1 MLKQFINPTELPADR
16 TLTKSDLDT
25 PFLAVD
31 LDKMDANVARISQGT
46 KDFNVQ
52 WRPHCKGHKS
62 SVIASRLVQAGAIGA
77 TCAKLAE
84 AEVMVRGG
92 VPDVLIANLIVGQS
106 KLARLA
112 RLCKEGDP
120 IVCIDHLDQ
129 ANPMNDMMVREG
141 VRCRVI
147 IEVNIGLDRVGC
159 SPEKTLELARELH
172 ALPGLNFAGIMGYEG
187 HLLTIEDQDEKR
199 QKIEEALRLL
209 AENAAQ
215 LQAEGIPCEIVSCGG
230 TGSYLLSR
238 MQNGITELQAGGGMF
253 MDQFYEQQCQ
263 VTGMEKA
270 LTVVATVVGRPT
282 VDRAIIDSGK
292 KTLHVEYEPAVV
304 VGRNDMK
311 VARLSAEHGELELSG
326 DAQNIRIGDRL
337 ELVPGY
343 ADMTCVLHDYFYVFQ
358 NDTLVDIWPL
368 EARGLLQ

>member
-1 MLKQFINPTELPADR
+1 
-16 TLTKSDLDT
+16 
-25 PFLAVD
+25 
-31 LDKMDANVARISQGT
+31 
-46 KDFNVQ
+46 
-52 WRPHCKGHKS
+52 
-62 SVIASRLVQAGAIGA
+62 
-77 TCAKLAE
+77 
-84 AEVMVRGG
+84 
-92 VPDVLIANLIVGQS
+92 
-106 KLARLA
+106 
-112 RLCKEGDP
+112 
-120 IVCIDHLDQ
+120 
-129 ANPMNDMMVREG
+129 
-141 VRCRVI
+141 
-147 IEVNIGLDRVGC
+147 
-159 SPEKTLELARELH
+159 
-172 ALPGLNFAGIMGYEG
+172 
-187 HLLTIEDQDEKR
+187 
-199 QKIEEALRLL
+199 
-209 AENAAQ
+209 
-215 LQAEGIPCEIVSCGG
+215 
-230 TGSYLLSR
+230 
-238 MQNGITELQAGGGMF
+238 

>member
-1 MLKQFINPTELPADR
+1 MPKQFINPTELPADR
-16 TLTKSDLDT
+16 TLTKADLDT

-31 LDKMDANVARISQGT
+31 LDKMDANVSRISQGT

-92 VPDVLIANLIVGQS
+92 IPDVLIANLIVGQF

-129 ANPMNDMMVREG
+129 ANPMNEMMVREG

-172 ALPGLNFAGIMGYEG
+172 ALPGLKFAGIMGYEG

-199 QKIEEALRLL
+199 QKIEEALKLL

-282 VDRAIIDSGK
+282 LDRAIIDSGK

>member
-1 MLKQFINPTELPADR
+1 MPKQFINPTELPADR
-16 TLTKSDLDT
+16 TLTKADLDT

-31 LDKMDANVARISQGT
+31 LDKMDANVSRISQGT

-92 VPDVLIANLIVGQS
+92 IPDVLIANLIVGQF
-106 KLARLA
+106 KLTRLA

-129 ANPMNDMMVREG
+129 ANPMNEMMVREG

-172 ALPGLNFAGIMGYEG
+172 ALPGLKFAGIMGYEG

-199 QKIEEALRLL
+199 QKIEEALKLL

-282 VDRAIIDSGK
+282 LDRAIIDSGK

>member
-1 MLKQFINPTELPADR
+1 MPKQFINPTELPADR
-16 TLTKSDLDT
+16 TLTKADLDT

-31 LDKMDANVARISQGT
+31 LDKMDANVSRISQGT

-106 KLARLA
+106 KLVRLA

-159 SPEKTLELARELH
+159 SPKKTLELASELH
-172 ALPGLNFAGIMGYEG
+172 ALPGLKFAGIMGYEG

-199 QKIEEALRLL
+199 QKIEEALKLL

-282 VDRAIIDSGK
+282 LDRAIIDSGK

>member
-1 MLKQFINPTELPADR
+1 MPKQFINPTELPADR
-16 TLTKSDLDT
+16 TLTKADLDT

-31 LDKMDANVARISQGT
+31 LDKMDANVSRISQGT

-92 VPDVLIANLIVGQS
+92 ITDVLIANLIVGQF

-129 ANPMNDMMVREG
+129 ANPMNEMMVREG

-159 SPEKTLELARELH
+159 SPEKTLERARELH
-172 ALPGLNFAGIMGYEG
+172 ALPGLKFAGIMGYEG

-199 QKIEEALRLL
+199 QKIEEALKLL

-282 VDRAIIDSGK
+282 LDRAIIDSGK

-304 VGRNDMK
+304 VG
-311 VARLSAEHGELELSG
+311 LSLIH
-326 DAQNIRIGDRL
+326 I
-337 ELVPGY
+337 
-343 ADMTCVLHDYFYVFQ
+343 
-358 NDTLVDIWPL
+358 
-368 EARGLLQ
+368 

>member
-1 MLKQFINPTELPADR
+1 MPKQFINPTELPADR
-16 TLTKSDLDT
+16 TLTKADLDT

-31 LDKMDANVARISQGT
+31 LDKMDANVSRISQGT

-92 VPDVLIANLIVGQS
+92 ITDVLIANLIVGQF

-129 ANPMNDMMVREG
+129 ANPMNEMMVREG

-172 ALPGLNFAGIMGYEG
+172 ALPGLKFAGIMGYEG

-199 QKIEEALRLL
+199 QKIEEALKLL

-282 VDRAIIDSGK
+282 LDRAIIDSGK

>member
-1 MLKQFINPTELPADR
+1 MIKQFINPTTLPTDT
-16 TLTKSDLDT
+16 TLTKADLDT
-25 PFLAVD
+25 PFLAID

-62 SVIASRLVQAGAIGA
+62 SIIASRLVAAGAIGA

-92 VPDVLIANLIVGQS
+92 VNDVLIANLIVGEA
-106 KLARLA
+106 KLKRLA
-112 RLCKEGDP
+112 NLCQSGDP
-120 IVCIDHLDQ
+120 IVCIDHMDQ
-129 ANPMNDMMVREG
+129 ATPMSEAMVQAG
-141 VRCRVI
+141 VECRVI

-159 SPEKTLELARELH
+159 SPEKTLELARQLH
-172 ALPGLNFAGIMGYEG
+172 ALPGIQFAGIMGYEG

-199 QKIEEALRLL
+199 SEIENALRLL

-238 MQNGITELQAGGGMF
+238 MQDGITELQAGGGMF

-263 VTGMEKA
+263 VTELQKA
-270 LTVVATVVGRPT
+270 LTVTATIVGRPG
-282 VDRAIIDSGK
+282 VDRAIIDAGK
-292 KTLHVEYEPAVV
+292 KTLHVEYEPAIV
-304 VGRNDMK
+304 VGRDDI
-311 VARLSAEHGELELSG
+311 VVDRFSAEHGELQLSG
-326 DAQNIRIGDRL
+326 DAQQLKIGERI

-343 ADMTCVLHDYFYVFQ
+343 ADMTCVLHDFFYVFQ
-358 NDTLVDIWPL
+358 GDTLVDIWPL

>member
-1 MLKQFINPTELPADR
+1 MYKQFINPTELPADH
-16 TLTKSDLDT
+16 TLTKADLDT

-62 SVIASRLVQAGAIGA
+62 SIIASRLVKAGAIGA

-92 VPDVLIANLIVGQS
+92 VPDVLIANLIVGQA

-112 RLCKEGDP
+112 MLCKEGSP

-129 ANPMNDMMVREG
+129 ANPMNEMMVREG

-159 SPEKTLELARELH
+159 SPDKTLELARELH
-172 ALPGLNFAGIMGYEG
+172 TLPGLKFAGIMGYEG
-187 HLLTIEDQDEKR
+187 HLLTIEDQVEKR
-199 QKIEEALRLL
+199 EKIEEALQLL

-270 LTVVATVVGRPT
+270 LTIVATVVGRPA

-304 VGRNDMK
+304 VGRDDMK

-326 DAQNIRIGDRL
+326 DAQNLRIGDRL

>member
-1 MLKQFINPTELPADR
+1 MPRQFINPTEIPSDCK
-16 TLTKSDLDT
+16 LTKADLDT

-31 LDKMDANVARISQGT
+31 LNKMDFNISRLSQAT
-46 KDFNVQ
+46 KDFNVD

-62 SVIASRLVQAGAIGA
+62 SIIATRLVAAGAIGA

-92 VPDVLIANLIVGQS
+92 VPDVLIANLIVGDS
-106 KLARLA
+106 KLRRLA
-112 RLCKEGDP
+112 NLCKEGDP

-129 ANPMNDMMVREG
+129 AIPMNDAMLREA
-141 VRCRVI
+141 VQCRVI

-159 SPEKTLELARELH
+159 NPEETLALARELH
-172 ALPGLNFAGIMGYEG
+172 AMQGLKFSGIMGYEG

-199 QKIEEALRLL
+199 SEIEKALRFLSN
-209 AENAAQ
+209 NAKQ
-215 LQAEGIPCEIVSCGG
+215 LKANSIPCGIVSCGG

-238 MQNGITELQAGGGMF
+238 MQDGITELQAGGGMF

-263 VTGMEKA
+263 ITGMKKA
-270 LTVVATVVGRPT
+270 LTIVATVVGRPT
-282 VDRAIIDSGK
+282 PERAIIDSGK
-292 KTLHVEYEPAVV
+292 KTLHVEYEPAIV
-304 VGRNDMK
+304 VGRDDIK

-326 DAQNIRIGDRL
+326 AAQNLKIGERL

-343 ADMTCVLHDYFYVFQ
+343 ADMTCVLHDFFYVFQ

>member
-1 MLKQFINPTELPADR
+1 MPTQFINPTELPAEP
-16 TLTKSDLDT
+16 LTKSDLDT

-31 LDKMDANVARISQGT
+31 LDKMDANIAKMCQGT
-46 KDFNVQ
+46 RDFNVQ

-62 SVIASRLVQAGAIGA
+62 PVIAAKLVDAGAIGA

-92 VPDVLIANLIVGQS
+92 VTDVLIANLIVGDA
-106 KLARLA
+106 KLQRLA
-112 RLCKEGDP
+112 SLCQEGDP

-129 ANPMNDMMVREG
+129 ARPMNEALMQQG

-159 SPEKTLELARELH
+159 SPEKTVELARELH
-172 ALPGLNFAGIMGYEG
+172 AMPGLQFVGIMGYEG
-187 HLLTIEDQDEKR
+187 HLLTIEDPDEKR
-199 QKIEEALRLL
+199 IEIEKALKLL
-209 AENAAQ
+209 ADNAQQ
-215 LQAEGIPCEIVSCGG
+215 LKDQGIPCDIVSCGG

-238 MQNGITELQAGGGMF
+238 MQQGITELQAGGGMF
-253 MDQFYEQQCQ
+253 MDQFYEQQCR
-263 VTGMEKA
+263 VTDMQKA
-270 LTVVATVVGRPT
+270 LTIVTTVVGRPAE
-282 VDRAIIDSGK
+282 DRAIIDAGK

-304 VGRNDMK
+304 VGRDDI
-311 VARLSAEHGELELSG
+311 VVERLSAEHGELRLSG
-326 DAQNIRIGDRL
+326 KAKQLAIGERL

-343 ADMTCVLHDYFYVFQ
+343 ADMTCVLHDFFYVFQ
-358 NDTLVDIWPL
+358 NDKLVDIWPL

>member
-1 MLKQFINPTELPADR
+1 MPTQFINPTELPSGH
-16 TLTKSDLDT
+16 TLSKADLDT
-25 PFLAVD
+25 PFLAID
-31 LDKMDANVARISQGT
+31 LEKMDANIARISKGT

-62 SVIASRLVQAGAIGA
+62 SVIASRLVIAGAIGA

-92 VPDVLIANLIVGQS
+92 VPDVLIANLIVGDAKLTRLS
-106 KLARLA
+106 KLCR
-112 RLCKEGDP
+112 EGDP

-129 ANPMNDMMVREG
+129 AVAMSDAMVREG
-141 VRCRVI
+141 VQCRVI

-159 SPEKTLELARELH
+159 SPEKTLALAHELH
-172 ALPGLNFAGIMGYEG
+172 ALPGLKFSGIMGYEG

-199 QKIEEALRLL
+199 DKIEKALRLL
-209 AENAAQ
+209 ANNARQ
-215 LQAEGIPCEIVSCGG
+215 LQAEGLPCDIVSCGG

-238 MQNGITELQAGGGMF
+238 MQDGITELQAGGGMF

-270 LTVVATVVGRPT
+270 LTVFATVVGRPT
-282 VDRAIIDSGK
+282 LERAIIDAGK
-292 KTLHVEYEPAVV
+292 KTLHVEYEPAIV
-304 VGRNDMK
+304 VGRDDIK

-326 DAQNIRIGDRL
+326 EAQNLKIGERV

-343 ADMTCVLHDYFYVFQ
+343 ADMTCVLHDFFYVFQ
-358 NDTLVDIWPL
+358 DDTLVDIWPL